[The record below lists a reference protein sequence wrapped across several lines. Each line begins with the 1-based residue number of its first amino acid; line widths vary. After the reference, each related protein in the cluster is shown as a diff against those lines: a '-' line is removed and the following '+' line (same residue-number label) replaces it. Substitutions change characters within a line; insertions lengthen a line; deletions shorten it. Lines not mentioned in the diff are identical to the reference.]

1 MGRPARWFAV
11 LASLALLTASCGDDD
26 DDGDDGATPATDID
40 LSGESLEVAAIWT
53 DTEEERFTAVL
64 QEFEDQTGVDITYT
78 AAGDNM
84 DVFLDGRI
92 ARQGPPDIAIVAQP
106 ALLRQLQADGN
117 LTPLGDDARSVVD
130 ESYDEGIV
138 GALSVDD
145 ELYGVPFKTANK
157 SLLWYNLSVLDDAG
171 IEPPET
177 WEDLQTAMQ
186 TVDDS
191 GVAALSLGADVGW
204 PLTDWFENVLLLTG
218 GGDFYDQLANG
229 EADWDSPEVRTALE
243 TLAEV
248 WQDQWVNGGLGGA
261 AATGFDESA
270 TQLVTEPTGFLVE
283 GDFVAGP
290 ITGEEVGEIGT
301 DVDFVPFPA
310 IGDGEPGDQVILG
323 GDFPVLLQ
331 DSEAG
336 QALMAFLAT
345 ADAQEI
351 WAAEGGFLS
360 SNTELDTSVYPD
372 DVTQRAA
379 EMIQEASETRFDLS
393 DQVPPELGA
402 TEGQG
407 LWKIFTDFLQDPTSV
422 DQTATALS
430 SAAQS
435 AAS

>member
-26 DDGDDGATPATDID
+26 DDADDGANPATDID
-40 LSGESLEVAAIWT
+40 LSGESLEVAAVWT
-53 DTEEERFTAVL
+53 DTEEARFTAVL

-78 AAGDNM
+78 STGDSM

-92 ARQGPPDIAIVAQP
+92 AREGPPDVAIVAQP
-106 ALLRQLQADGN
+106 ALLRQLAADGN
-117 LTPLGDDARSVVD
+117 LTPLTDARSVVE

-138 GALSVDD
+138 AALSVDD

-171 IEPPET
+171 VDPPAT
-177 WEDLQTAMQ
+177 WDDLQANAQ

-191 GVAALSLGADVGW
+191 GVSALSIGADVGW
-204 PLTDWFENVLLLTG
+204 PLTDWFENVLLLTA
-218 GGDFYDQLANG
+218 GGDFYDQLATG

-248 WQDQWVNGGLGGA
+248 WQDQWVDGGLSGA
-261 AATGFDESA
+261 AATTFDESA
-270 TQLVTEPTGFLVE
+270 TRLVTEPTGFLFE
-283 GDFVAGP
+283 GDFVAGI

-323 GDFPVLLQ
+323 GDFPVLLT

-345 ADAQEI
+345 AEAQEI
-351 WAAEGGFLS
+351 WASEGGFLS
-360 SNTELDTSVYPD
+360 SNTDLDTSVYPD

-379 EMIQEASETRFDLS
+379 EMIQEASATRFDLS

-407 LWKIFTDFLQDPTSV
+407 LWKIFTDFLQDPSAV

-430 SAAQS
+430 SAANS
-435 AAS
+435 AAT